1 MHSFDS
7 FCGGVFCLFAFSSM
21 FFYRL
26 WIFLFT
32 NLLLL
37 MPRCIDRYFERG
49 TVVMGK
55 VEAGT
60 LRLNDIISVAPTKK
74 QAKVEAIYIDEKKV
88 RSAKPGENILIKL
101 AVNVE
106 DIQRG
111 FVLCSPQSLCPAVV
125 EIQVQL
131 ALVDLL
137 EHRPLFSPGYE
148 CVMHVHTA
156 EIEVTCVRL
165 VSVIENQKQVRRPF
179 AKQGQMCIA
188 ILSTAMS
195 TCMETYDTTP
205 ALGRITLRDEG
216 QTIAIGKVTK
226 LIR

>member
-1 MHSFDS
+1 
-7 FCGGVFCLFAFSSM
+7 
-21 FFYRL
+21 
-26 WIFLFT
+26 
-32 NLLLL
+32 
-37 MPRCIDRYFERG
+37 
-49 TVVMGK
+49 MGK

-60 LRLNDIISVAPTKK
+60 LRMGDVIAMAPTKK

-101 AVNVE
+101 QVNVE

-111 FVLCSPQSLCPAVV
+111 YVLCSPNNLCPAVV

-156 EIEVTCVRL
+156 EIEVTCLRL
-165 VSVIENQKQVRRPF
+165 VAVIEKEKQVRRPF
-179 AKQGQMCIA
+179 AKQGQMCIV
-188 ILSTAMS
+188 ILTTGMS
-195 TCMETYDTTP
+195 TCMEPYEKTP